1 MSKNTLNTI
10 LKLGA
15 LAAVVYGAYK
25 FGEYQTKKSV
35 NRKVGFLPQ
44 VAFEEVPNKNEED
57 YVSELISDLRNK
69 PNKTKKDKNNIELL
83 QVKLKQL
90 KQNI

>member
-25 FGEYQTKKSV
+25 LGEYQTKKSV
-35 NRKVGFLPQ
+35 NRKSGFLPQ
-44 VAFEEVPNKNEED
+44 LAFEEIPDTEEI
-57 YVSELISDLRNK
+57 YISKLIRELRDK
-69 PNKTKKDKNNIELL
+69 PNKTQKDKNNIDLL

-90 KQNI
+90 RQNI

>member
-25 FGEYQTKKSV
+25 FGEYQTKKSA

-44 VAFEEVPNKNEED
+44 LGFEEVPDTEEI
-57 YVSELISDLRNK
+57 YISKLIRELEAKS
-69 PNKTKKDKNNIELL
+69 NKTKKDKNNIELL